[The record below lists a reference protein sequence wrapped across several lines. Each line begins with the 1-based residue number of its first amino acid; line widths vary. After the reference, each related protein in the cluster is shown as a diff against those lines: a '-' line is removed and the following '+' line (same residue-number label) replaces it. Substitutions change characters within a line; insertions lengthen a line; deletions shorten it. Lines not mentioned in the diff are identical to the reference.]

1 MLNLRISLLF
11 VILISPAIA
20 EIETIIIK
28 YNISEIEKIESIEQT
43 FQLKRIYYSRRFSFG
58 HYSTVRD
65 IDDLLIE
72 INKLDEVDKASKDF
86 NVPPNSPIYD
96 SHHINNANGPDINW
110 NNAKNYIQKKTPK
123 NDPIIIAIIDDGL
136 SWQDSYFSNE
146 NLAFNI
152 NDPINGLDD
161 DNNGYIDDYL
171 GWDFANNNND
181 VIPESPLL
189 GHGDAVTSMI
199 MSSLESNDL
208 CANQNIKILPLKR
221 SMIDSS
227 TGEPIYS
234 FAAETMAVE
243 YAIAMGADII
253 NMSYGVLG
261 SVESFEYW
269 ERPQFE
275 ALLENDILV
284 VCSAGNDGINT
295 DASTYLPA
303 YASQIFD
310 NVISVGAT
318 DDSGDLWLYQKSSG
332 ETVGSNFGKLSVDI
346 AAPGGHLYTFSP
358 LNPISEL
365 EVYNINF
372 NDENFNDEN
381 FMTKWSTG
389 SLPENSSSLNWD
401 WSFDNDLNVGYLHDG
416 SGQDSYNFRG
426 IYEAN
431 TDTYILSDWFSLEN
445 ISNPF
450 LETRLYYD
458 LENNSDQLLIEVTLD
473 EINYDIVETYT
484 GNWDQ
489 TLEHTKI
496 ISLEQYSGEKIKI
509 RIRLKTNSTIQEKG
523 IRITRFKIEGE
534 SRYSLSSGTSLAA
547 PLVSGIAALMKSLNP
562 ELTAKEIKN
571 IILNTA
577 RPIGALEE
585 KIASGGMLDSFN
597 SLYAIHNKV
606 KAYYSSDLNDWLLLE
621 DFFNDSNDQN
631 YSHYDHDSFKIGIN
645 SNETTSLSH
654 NDYLSVTLSSLNKT
668 SGLNNTITRSISL
681 EIPSG
686 FIKIEEY

>member
-1 MLNLRISLLF
+1 MIHLRISLLF

-20 EIETIIIK
+20 EIQTIIIK
-28 YNISEIEKIESIEQT
+28 YNISDIEKIESIEQT

-86 NVPPNSPIYD
+86 NVPPNSTVYD
-96 SHHINNANGPDINW
+96 SYHINNVNGPDINW
-110 NNAKNYIQKKTPK
+110 NNAKNYIQKKAPK
-123 NDPIIIAIIDDGL
+123 NDPIIIAIIDGGL

-146 NLAFNI
+146 NLSFNI

-189 GHGDAVTSMI
+189 GHGDGVTSMI

-234 FAAETMAVE
+234 FAAETEAVD

-253 NMSYGVLG
+253 SMSYGTLG
-261 SVESFEYW
+261 SVEAFEYW

-318 DDSGDLWLYQKSSG
+318 DDSGDLWSYQNSSG

-346 AAPGGHLYTFSP
+346 AAPGRNLYVFSP

-365 EVYNINF
+365 VVYNI
-372 NDENFNDEN
+372 NFNDEN

-389 SLPENSSSLNWD
+389 SLPENSSSLNWE
-401 WSFDNDLNVGYLHDG
+401 WSFDNDKNIGYLHDG
-416 SGQDSYNFRG
+416 SGQDSYNFTG

-431 TDTYILSDWFSLEN
+431 TDTYILSDWFSLKN

-458 LENNSDQLLIEVTLD
+458 LENNSDKLLIEVTLD
-473 EINYDIVETYT
+473 EINYDIAETYT
-484 GNWDQ
+484 GNYDQ

-496 ISLEQYSGEKIKI
+496 ISLEQYLGEKIKI
-509 RIRLKTNSTIQEKG
+509 RIRLKTNSTIQENG
-523 IRITRFKIEGE
+523 IRIVRFKIKGE
-534 SRYSLSSGTSLAA
+534 SRYSLKSGTSLAA

-645 SNETTSLSH
+645 SNETPSLSN